1 MKITTSMS
9 TSSYESIYNQVQ
21 KDYLTLNSKRSSFSS
36 TTSDATTKLN
46 ATDFSGW
53 EDSVATKMKQAVD
66 DFKGT
71 VTSVES
77 DLTAGNYNVLLTK
90 ISELVSALEKCK
102 SIRNS
107 LNNKEYSRRNTT
119 RYYEISEAFYE
130 DAESALGGAIRP
142 NEILVIIENNE
153 DRRKLHCFYD
163 ENYDKSTPYFDSTKI
178 VGCINSS
185 FEFTQNNRA
194 SLLVEKPVS
203 LKLKNN

>member
-119 RYYEISEAFYE
+119 RYEEDGKTPFTEIKDKHFTKQTG
-130 DAESALGGAIRP
+130 ESNMIFVIASVIAVFGVVYVAKKAIKA
-142 NEILVIIENNE
+142 N
-153 DRRKLHCFYD
+153 
-163 ENYDKSTPYFDSTKI
+163 
-178 VGCINSS
+178 
-185 FEFTQNNRA
+185 A
-194 SLLVEKPVS
+194 
-203 LKLKNN
+203 